1 MDKELLVTMIGNA
14 RDGLVRTAQ
23 AVPEDKLNWRP
34 LDNGRPVLDLLGD
47 AAQVPQMVSQM
58 LESHGDFAP
67 SREMFQQMK
76 QEREGWT
83 RNECIE
89 RLNRNTEH
97 LFTLI
102 RALPD
107 EELAR
112 LVTLSLGGGMTM
124 PLAGWIMMTY
134 RTFTNRYAQINYI
147 QTLYGDFESH

>member
-1 MDKELLVTMIGNA
+1 MDKELILTMIGKA

-47 AAQVPQMVSQM
+47 AAQAPQMVSRM
-58 LESHGDFAP
+58 LESRGEFAP
-67 SREMFQQMK
+67 SPEMFQQLK

-83 RNECIE
+83 RDETIGHLNE
-89 RLNRNTEH
+89 NTEH
-97 LFTLI
+97 LFTLV

-112 LVTLSLGGGMTM
+112 PVTLPLGGGMTM
-124 PLAGWIMMTY
+124 PLAGWIMVAY
-134 RTFTNRYAQINYI
+134 RSFTNRYAQINYI
-147 QTLYGDFESH
+147 QTLYGDFEPH